1 MDEIKWLEIAVN
13 TTPDRLDEVCARLA
27 AAGMDSVVIEDEGE
41 FLTFLEQNRQ
51 YWDYVDQELLD
62 RMRGVTRVKFYVTDD
77 GDGRE
82 QLEQYTRGLGWEY
95 TVTPL
100 TDNDWAYSWQKYYKP
115 LEIGS
120 RLYVVPQWMR
130 EEPVPAGRVPFY
142 LNPGLTFGT
151 GSHASTQLC
160 LEGVEAHTRAGRA
173 VLDLGCGSGILSIAA
188 LCLGAGEAVAVDIDP
203 KAVDVAYEN
212 AALNGIGRD
221 RYTVRAGD
229 VLSDRGLAAEL
240 ARRKY
245 HLVLANIVADVII
258 PLAPQIPA
266 LLEEDGVFL
275 CSGIIDTR
283 TREVEAA
290 LARNGLTVTRKRE
303 KNGWAALEAR
313 GNSGPGHT
321 NTLEKGAQLL

>member
-1 MDEIKWLEIAVN
+1 MDEIKWLEVAVN
-13 TTPDRLDEVCARLA
+13 TTPDRLDQVCAKLA
-27 AAGMDSVVIEDEGE
+27 AAGMDSLVIEDEQD
-41 FLTFLEQNRQ
+41 FLSFLEQNRQ

-62 RMRGVTRVKFYVTDD
+62 SMYGVTRVKFYVSDD
-77 GDGRE
+77 VDGKK
-82 QLEQYTRGLGWEY
+82 QLDHYSRGLDQEF
-95 TVTPL
+95 TATPL

-115 LEIGS
+115 LEIGQ
-120 RLYVVPQWMR
+120 RLYVVPQWMG
-130 EEPVPAGRVPFY
+130 EEPVPVGRVPFY

-160 LEGVEAHTRAGRA
+160 LEGVEEHTVPGRD

-188 LCLGAGEAVAVDIDP
+188 LCLGARSAVAVDIDP

-221 RYTVRAGD
+221 RYTVRAGN
-229 VLSDRGLAAEL
+229 VLSDKRLAAEL
-240 ARRKY
+240 AQKKY

-258 PLAPQIPA
+258 PLAPQVPA

-283 TREVEAA
+283 TREVETA
-290 LARNGLTVTRKRE
+290 LKQAGLTVTKKRE
-303 KNGWAALEAR
+303 KSGWAALEAKR
-313 GNSGPGHT
+313 
-321 NTLEKGAQLL
+321 

>member
-1 MDEIKWLEIAVN
+1 MDEIRWLEVAVN
-13 TTPDRLDEVCARLA
+13 TTPDKLDEVCAKLA
-27 AAGMDSVVIEDEGE
+27 AAGMDSVVIEDEGD
-41 FLTFLEQNRQ
+41 FLAFLEQNRQ

-62 RMRGVTRVKFYVTDD
+62 RMKGVTRVKFYVTDD

-82 QLEQYTRGLGWEY
+82 QLEQYTRGLDWEY
-95 TVTPL
+95 TATPL

-115 LEIGS
+115 LEIGE
-120 RLYVVPQWMR
+120 RLYVVPEWLR
-130 EEPVPAGRVPFY
+130 EEPVPVGRVPFY

-160 LEGVEAHTRAGRA
+160 LEGVEEHTVPGRD

-188 LCLGAGEAVAVDIDP
+188 LCLGARSAAAVDIDP

-212 AALNGIGRD
+212 AALNGIGKD
-221 RYTVRAGD
+221 RYTVRAQK
-229 VLSDRGLAAEL
+229 
-240 ARRKY
+240 KY

-258 PLAPQIPA
+258 PLAPQVPG

-283 TREVEAA
+283 AGEVERA
-290 LARNGLTVTRKRE
+290 LKKAGLTVTKKRE
-303 KNGWAALEAR
+303 KNGWAALEAK
-313 GNSGPGHT
+313 
-321 NTLEKGAQLL
+321 L

>member
-1 MDEIKWLEIAVN
+1 MDEIKWLEAAVN
-13 TTPDRLDEVCARLA
+13 TTPDQLDRVCAQLA
-27 AAGMDSVVIEDEGE
+27 AAGMDSVVIEDEQE

-62 RMRGVTRVKFYVTDD
+62 RMKGVTRVKFYVTDD
-77 GDGRE
+77 EDGRK
-82 QLEQYTRGLGWEY
+82 QLEQYTRSLEAEY

-115 LEIGS
+115 LEIGA
-120 RLYVVPQWMR
+120 RLYVVPEWLR
-130 EEPVPAGRVPFY
+130 KEPVPAGRVPFY

-160 LEGVEAHTRAGRA
+160 LEGVEEHTLPGRD

-188 LCLGAGEAVAVDIDP
+188 LCLGAKSAVAVDIDP

-221 RYTVRAGD
+221 RYTVQAGN
-229 VLSDRGLAAEL
+229 VLSDAALAAEL
-240 ARRKY
+240 AQNKY

-258 PLAPQIPA
+258 PLAPQVPG
-266 LLEEDGVFL
+266 LLAEDGVFL

-283 TREVEAA
+283 THEVEAA
-290 LARNGLTVTRKRE
+290 LKRAGLTLIRKRE
-303 KNGWAALEAR
+303 KNGWAALEA
-313 GNSGPGHT
+313 
-321 NTLEKGAQLL
+321 TL

>member
-1 MDEIKWLEIAVN
+1 MDEIKWLEVAVN
-13 TTPDRLDEVCARLA
+13 TTPDRLDEVTAKLT
-27 AAGMDSVVIEDEGE
+27 AAGMASVVIEDEGD
-41 FLTFLEQNRQ
+41 FKQFLEQNRQ

-62 RMRGVTRVKFYVTDD
+62 RMKGVTRVKFYVSDD
-77 GDGRE
+77 ADGRA
-82 QLEQYTRGLGWEY
+82 QLERYTRGLGWEY

-100 TDNDWAYSWQKYYKP
+100 TDSDWAYSWQKYYKP
-115 LEIGS
+115 LPVGQ
-120 RLYVVPQWMR
+120 RLYVVPQWER
-130 EEPVPAGRVPFY
+130 EEPVPAGRVPLY

-160 LEGVEAHTRAGRA
+160 LEGVEEHTAPGLP

-188 LCLGAGEAVAVDIDP
+188 LVLGASQAAAVDIDP

-229 VLSDRGLAAEL
+229 ILSDRALAAQL
-240 ARRKY
+240 ACQRY

-258 PLAPQIPA
+258 PLSAWVPQV
-266 LLEEDGVFL
+266 LSQNGVFL

-283 TREVEAA
+283 ADEVADALRHAGWTIEDTRSGE
-290 LARNGLTVTRKRE
+290 
-303 KNGWAALEAR
+303 GWYSYTCR
-313 GNSGPGHT
+313 
-321 NTLEKGAQLL
+321 

>member
-13 TTPDRLDEVCARLA
+13 TTPDKLDQVCAKLA
-27 AAGMDSVVIEDEGE
+27 AAGMDSLVIEDEQD

-62 RMRGVTRVKFYVTDD
+62 RMKGVTRVKFYVTDD
-77 GDGRE
+77 PDGRA
-82 QLEQYTRGLGWEY
+82 QLERYTRGLEAEY
-95 TVTPL
+95 AATPL

-115 LEIGS
+115 LEIGA
-120 RLYVVPQWMR
+120 RLYVVPEWLR
-130 EEPVPAGRVPFY
+130 EEPVPQGRVPFY

-160 LEGVEAHTRAGRA
+160 LEGVEEHTVPGRD

-188 LCLGAGEAVAVDIDP
+188 LCLGARSAVAVDIDP

-212 AALNGIGRD
+212 AALNGIERE
-221 RYTVRAGD
+221 RYTVRAGN
-229 VLSDRGLAAEL
+229 VLSDPALAAEL
-240 ARRKY
+240 AQRRY

-258 PLAPQIPA
+258 PLAPQAPN
-266 LLEEDGVFL
+266 LLEGDGVFL

-283 TREVEAA
+283 AHEVEAA
-290 LARNGLTVTRKRE
+290 LKKAGLTVTKKRE
-303 KNGWAALEAR
+303 KNGWVALEAV
-313 GNSGPGHT
+313 
-321 NTLEKGAQLL
+321 L